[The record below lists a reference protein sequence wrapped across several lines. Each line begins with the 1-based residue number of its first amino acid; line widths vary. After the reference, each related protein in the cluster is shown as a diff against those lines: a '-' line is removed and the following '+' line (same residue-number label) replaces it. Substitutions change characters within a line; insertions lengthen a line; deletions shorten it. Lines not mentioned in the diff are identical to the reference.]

1 MISSLINHKFFT
13 QTKTFIIL
21 FYLFVSDSLQLLRIL
36 FNELIL
42 HEIEYLLIEH
52 ATENFISGRSTIQDP
67 KDTYTMTFLNSL
79 GPDFLSKIR
88 QNFSSAAA
96 ISTTENSLNEK
107 TKLKNSVKL
116 EAIRYDETTTLMV

>member
-96 ISTTENSLNEK
+96 AAAISTENISEK
-107 TKLKNSVKL
+107 PKLKNVKL
-116 EAIRYDETTTLMV
+116 EAIRYDETTAIMV